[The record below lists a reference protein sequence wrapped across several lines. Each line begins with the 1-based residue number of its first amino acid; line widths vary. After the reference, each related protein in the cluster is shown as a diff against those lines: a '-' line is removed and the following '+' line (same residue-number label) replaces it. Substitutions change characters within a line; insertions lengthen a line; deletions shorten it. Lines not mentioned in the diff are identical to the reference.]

1 LPDLPVDFVESS
13 SMVWRVVEQGDRRW
27 NVSVAAERRAH
38 SVEWNLVFSFRCA
51 ETPGQS
57 VWVTYPLSASS
68 KAALFAQAERLSD
81 DALAAA
87 LAERLG

>member
-1 LPDLPVDFVESS
+1 
-13 SMVWRVVEQGDRRW
+13 MVWRVVEHGHRRW

-38 SVEWNLVFSFRCA
+38 SAEWNLVFSFRCA
-51 ETPGQS
+51 GPDGQS
-57 VWVTYPLSASS
+57 VWVTYPLSSAS
-68 KAALFAQAERLSD
+68 KAALFAQADKLSN